1 MKAIIAIIILISL
14 FSSISALDR
23 HAKPEEVATYEDMEI
38 LSGVA
43 IINMILLG
51 VVTLL
56 FIFT

>member
-1 MKAIIAIIILISL
+1 MKAVIAIIILISL

-38 LSGVA
+38 LGGVA

-51 VVTLL
+51 IITLL
-56 FIFT
+56 FVFT

>member
-1 MKAIIAIIILISL
+1 MKAIIAIIVLMSL

-38 LSGVA
+38 LGGVA
-43 IINMILLG
+43 IVNMILLG
-51 VVTLL
+51 IMTLL